1 MIDIKTF
8 EEYMEQFLKGV
19 ADTVCVDYST
29 PASVKKANR
38 GVDLYRKTAAL
49 IDKHYPNRLDDFA
62 NLMYS
67 DLPKVRI
74 CCAVSVLELTHYT
87 EEQELAALAII
98 KDTMKQSDAAEKFG
112 WEIWL
117 KNWQSGKIKT
127 VYGK

>member
-1 MIDIKTF
+1 
-8 EEYMEQFLKGV
+8 
-19 ADTVCVDYST
+19 
-29 PASVKKANR
+29 
-38 GVDLYRKTAAL
+38 
-49 IDKHYPNRLDDFA
+49 
-62 NLMYS
+62 MYS

-74 CCAVSVLELTHYT
+74 CCAVSVLGLTHYT